1 MRTWKLT
8 FTACLLMSLSAMAQ
22 QQSSSPQPAASQA
35 TEAAQPASAQART
48 ANASTQQTVQAA
60 PTTLDQVVDR
70 AIEREQGL
78 IKLLGERTP
87 LIETYLQNLQN
98 DPANGPVPVADHYFL
113 GRLDLQG
120 DKGPSRRDY
129 LDLDKSLESKLLGGV
144 KSSVNKLY
152 KFEYNPMGF

>member
-35 TEAAQPASAQART
+35 TESAQPASAQAQT
-48 ANASTQQTVQAA
+48 SSPAPASTSVPAQTAQAA

-70 AIEREQGL
+70 TLEREQAL

-98 DPANGPVPVADHYFL
+98 DPAAGPVPVADHYFL

-120 DKGPSRRDY
+120 DKGPTR
-129 LDLDKSLESKLLGGV
+129 
-144 KSSVNKLY
+144 
-152 KFEYNPMGF
+152 

>member
-35 TEAAQPASAQART
+35 TAPEAAQPASAQAQTSSPAPAAQT
-48 ANASTQQTVQAA
+48 AQAA

-70 AIEREQGL
+70 AIERERTL

-98 DPANGPVPVADHYFL
+98 DPAAGPVPVADHYFL
-113 GRLDLQG
+113 GR
-120 DKGPSRRDY
+120 
-129 LDLDKSLESKLLGGV
+129 
-144 KSSVNKLY
+144 
-152 KFEYNPMGF
+152 